1 MTDIVNGLLLRNQ
14 RVLMGLRSPSRRNFP
29 GVWSFPG
36 GHVEAGETLEMALHR
51 ELGEEVGVGPK
62 SFAKVA
68 QFSTQSENAQD
79 AIIFHLFTVDQW
91 VGETENLG
99 DEHTELRW
107 MDHREAISLPD
118 LAFPEYREVFDALK
132 EKGKLL

>member
-36 GHVEAGETLEMALHR
+36 GHVEAGETLEMALNR

-107 MDHREAISLPD
+107 MDHREVISLPD

-132 EKGKLL
+132 AKGELL